1 MRNSWKCGI
10 LRLLQNWSLL
20 NNRIMIP
27 RIKSLETLE
36 NFVLLVTFDNGDRV
50 LYDVKD
56 DIQAL
61 SDFQVLK
68 SEYGLFKNARLDSS
82 RTCVYWTDRVDLPSD
97 TILEYGQPA

>member
-20 NNRIMIP
+20 SNRIMIP

-56 DIQAL
+56 DIQTL

>member
-1 MRNSWKCGI
+1 
-10 LRLLQNWSLL
+10 
-20 NNRIMIP
+20 MIP
-27 RIKSLETLE
+27 RIKSLETLD

-56 DIQAL
+56 DIQTL